1 MRLYTLGC
9 TGWIPLQNET
19 CCFLIEHKGQLIM
32 LDAGTGVSNI
42 VHFKEVVAHYQTL
55 HIILTHYHL
64 DHIIG
69 LSYLL
74 PFISDKKIDIFG
86 PGIPSYQKSTG
97 ELLNDFLKP
106 EFFSRPLEKLAREV
120 SCYDY
125 GEASSFNI
133 GEIKVSLTKQKHS
146 SPSFSVMLDND
157 LLYVTDTVFD
167 RNRWEECPEIKLL
180 LHECWQ
186 LSDDNAQQKHCSLEA
201 ILKYLPLN
209 KFGRVLLIHQNPLW
223 NEKDVK
229 KILELTKKTNI
240 EIAQD
245 LRVYDL

>member
-1 MRLYTLGC
+1 
-9 TGWIPLQNET
+9 
-19 CCFLIEHKGQLIM
+19 M

-42 VHFKEVVAHYQTL
+42 GHFKDVLDRYQTL

-74 PFISDKKIDIFG
+74 PYISNKKIVIFG
-86 PGIPSYQKSTG
+86 PGIPAYHKSTE

-106 EFFSRPLEKLAREV
+106 EFFSRPLGKLAQEV
-120 SCYDY
+120 SCFDY
-125 GEASSFNI
+125 GEVSSFNI

-167 RNRWEECPEIKLL
+167 KIRWEECPEIKLL

-186 LSDDNAQQKHCSLEA
+186 LSDDDAQQKHCSLEA
-201 ILKYLPLN
+201 ILNYLPLN

-223 NEKDVK
+223 SEKDVNT
-229 KILELTKKTNI
+229 IHELTKNTNI
-240 EIAQD
+240 AMAKD
-245 LRVYDL
+245 LRVYDI